1 MWKLIDSSLPL
12 HRVLALNPHS
22 VSHGRDDVSP
32 EISRVQGTNRRITT
46 TRPLS
51 LRHVKFHSTPRPR
64 SLPVLVVCISCL
76 CACSSN
82 AADGPKP
89 ASEVTVGTS
98 QGNERR
104 MLLHETRWTVNGKP
118 VLGTYASGQDTLDDL
133 HRVRE
138 IGMNLV
144 IGHESALDPET
155 PEGKFCLENGIKVM
169 AHMTRHLYHGVKLR
183 EPITA
188 VQTTIP
194 LIYGGRRPDQE
205 SNIIQ
210 LDEELIRYGEMTDS
224 GLIDCQRGFGGSE
237 PSEHREGMILFWPRA
252 CALDVERVRNS
263 PNLFGYYVLDDSPG
277 DAVSALRA
285 MYRTIHNADP
295 GGERP
300 VCAGFGDAGSL
311 TNFDRHVCDLMLVY
325 WYPVGKT
332 MYHRESTSLE
342 LQHILTTARKRVPAV
357 PFIGVYQAFDGAP
370 ADTGQGVPTPVQ
382 LREQLEDFVRE
393 GASGL
398 IAYHAR
404 GGSLP
409 GWADLPDLAST
420 VRAANDEILST
431 GGLLVRPESDSM
443 KRQRFQPEGFWQ
455 HPQPRPGVVPAWY
468 VAGPFEDLDGKMLGA
483 VFPPDQGIDMDAE
496 FDIKFGKGKWRV
508 RETTCG
514 VLGLSNIF
522 GDQTSV
528 RNCLAYASCDL
539 ESPEM
544 QTVQMRVGTDD
555 DAIIRVN
562 GEEVYRF
569 EGARGITYDDDIVEI
584 TLPRGKSRIDLKI
597 HNRAGLWGFVLRFTD
612 AEGKPLDNL
621 RFSPPVK

>member
-1 MWKLIDSSLPL
+1 MWKLVKSTLPL
-12 HRVLALNPHS
+12 HRTLALNPHS
-22 VSHGRDDVSP
+22 VSRGLDEDSS
-32 EISRVQGTNRRITT
+32 EIAQTQGTDRCTTT

-51 LRHVKFHSTPRPR
+51 LRRGRFHNSSRRR
-64 SLPVLVVCISCL
+64 SLPVFVVCIPCL
-76 CACSSN
+76 CACSIN
-82 AADGPKP
+82 AGEEPQSAAEASAGTLQGDGR
-89 ASEVTVGTS
+89 
-98 QGNERR
+98 Q
-104 MLLHETRWTVNGKP
+104 MLLHETRWKVNGGP
-118 VLGTYASGQDTLDDL
+118 VLGTYASGQDALDDL
-133 HRVRE
+133 RRMRE
-138 IGMNLV
+138 IVMNVV
-144 IGHESALDPET
+144 IGHESALDPAT
-155 PEGKFCLENGIKVM
+155 PEGKFCTENGIKVM
-169 AHMTRHLYHGVKLR
+169 AHMTRHIYHGVRLR

-188 VQTTIP
+188 AQTTIP
-194 LIYGGRRPDQE
+194 LFFGGRRPDQE
-205 SNIIQ
+205 SNVIQ
-210 LDEELIRYGEMTDS
+210 LDEELIRYGEITDS

-237 PSEHREGMILFWPRA
+237 PAEHREGTILFWPRA
-252 CALDVERVRNS
+252 CALDVERVKNS

-277 DAVSALRA
+277 DALSALRA
-285 MYRTIHNADP
+285 MYRTIQNADP
-295 GGERP
+295 GGEHP

-311 TNFDRHVCDLMLVY
+311 SNFDRLVCDLMLVY

-332 MYHRESTSLE
+332 RYHRESTSLE
-342 LQHILTTARKRVPAV
+342 LQHILTTARKRVPAI

-370 ADTGQGVPTPVQ
+370 ADTGQGVPTPGQ

-420 VRAANDEILST
+420 LGAANDEILST

-455 HPQPRPGVVPAWY
+455 HPQSRPGVVPAWY
-468 VAGPFEDLDGKMLGA
+468 VAGPFEVMDGKMLDA
-483 VFPPDQGIDMDAE
+483 VFPPDRGIDIDAE
-496 FDIKFGKGKWRV
+496 FEIKFGKGKWRI

-522 GDQTSV
+522 GDQASV
-528 RNCLAYASCDL
+528 RNCLAYAFCDV

-544 QTVQMRVGTDD
+544 QTVQMRIGSDD
-555 DAIIRVN
+555 DAVICVN

-569 EGARGITYDDDIVEI
+569 EGARGITYDDDVIEV
-584 TLPRGKSRIDLKI
+584 TLPEGRSRINLKI
-597 HNRAGLWGFVLRFTD
+597 HNRAGLWGFVMRFTD